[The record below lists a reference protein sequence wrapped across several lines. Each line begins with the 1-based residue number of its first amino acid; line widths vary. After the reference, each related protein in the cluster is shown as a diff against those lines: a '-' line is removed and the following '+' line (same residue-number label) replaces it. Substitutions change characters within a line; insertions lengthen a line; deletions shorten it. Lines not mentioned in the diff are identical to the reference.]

1 VAKYTIDID
10 VNYKSIEDLKTELQS
25 LEKEFNSAAIGTD
38 RFKELGAQVK
48 TARNNLKDLEAGFE
62 GLDKEQRAT
71 ALVDTFNGLVGAVGA
86 VSSAFIAFGADS
98 EAIENAEKKLLGV
111 IGVVTG
117 LKDVSNGLVAA
128 NKLLGPSFETLGTTI
143 KAAMT
148 TGTVATQ
155 TFKAA
160 LAALGIPLL
169 IAGIV
174 ALVDAVSTLN
184 EEAPKIQTAKEK
196 YDEFNASIST
206 GNSLLQARLGFLK
219 TQFGEEEAINEQ
231 LKSATE
237 ERAKRNKKDI
247 ELRNDLLYAE
257 QDLGIARGNEDK
269 KEIKRFQDKIKE
281 IQATIDAN
289 FVASVAL
296 ESQEK
301 TLQKSLQ
308 KIKDDAQAAE
318 DKRNEEAAKKA
329 KATRDAR
336 IKNEKDALLNEAES
350 KRQLAI
356 QLEDDEKARRKLVL
370 DDELADLKVAKDAA
384 LAQENLTGAA
394 ITAIKAKFNNDTL
407 AAKDKFNNDI
417 ADIDTK
423 AAEKAKDDAEKL
435 AADLKSF
442 QEKAYTGEINGIK
455 EFYGKKQN
463 EITSQFEQGLITQE
477 QYNAQLQQLETDRL
491 NNILQATKDAGVS
504 TVDIEKQIL
513 DQKIAIKNKDVETT
527 KTTEQAK
534 LSAQLE
540 FAAAAGNAVGA
551 LAGLFEEGSNAAK
564 AAALVDIAVGTG
576 VGFIRALSI
585 AQETAQ
591 ATGPAAAFAFP
602 IFYASQIAAVLGA
615 ASRAKA
621 ILSSGGSGGGGGS
634 KPPNPPAPSVPSV
647 TTSQGTYTPLLPEGT
662 TGTGTGGQMS
672 TGEMR
677 SGERVVKTYV
687 LAGDV
692 TDAQQAE
699 AQINQ
704 KRKF

>member
-1 VAKYTIDID
+1 VAKYTLDID
-10 VNYKSIEDLKTELQS
+10 VNYKSVEDLKGELQALEAEFSTLSIGSKGFTELGNQIKNIKS
-25 LEKEFNSAAIGTD
+25 
-38 RFKELGAQVK
+38 Q
-48 TARNNLKDLEAGFE
+48 LKDVELQFE

-71 ALVDTFNGLVGAVGA
+71 ALVDTFNGLTGAVGA
-86 VSSAFIAFGADS
+86 VSSAFIAFGAES
-98 EAIENAEKKLLGV
+98 QAIEDAEKKLLGV
-111 IGVVTG
+111 IGVVSG
-117 LKDVSNGLVAA
+117 LRDVSNGLVAA
-128 NKLLGPSFETLGTTI
+128 NKLIGPSFEALGTTI

-148 TGTVATQ
+148 TGTAATQ

-174 ALVDAVSTLN
+174 ALVDAVSSLN

-196 YDEFNASIST
+196 YDDFNASISQ

-219 TQFGEEEAINEQ
+219 AEFGETEAINEQ
-231 LKSATE
+231 LAAASADRE
-237 ERAKRNKKDI
+237 KRNKKDI
-247 ELRNDLLYAE
+247 ELRADLLYAE
-257 QDLGIARGNEDK
+257 QDLQIAKNNNDK
-269 KEIKRFQDKIKE
+269 KEIKRFEDRKKE
-281 IQATIDAN
+281 IQGLIDAN

-301 TLQKSLQ
+301 TLQKQLQ
-308 KIKDDAQAAE
+308 KIKDDAKAAADKKAE
-318 DKRNEEAAKKA
+318 DDAKKA

-336 IKNEKDALLNEAES
+336 LKNEKDALLAEAES

-356 QLEDDEKARRKLVL
+356 QLEDDEKKRRKLVL
-370 DDELADLKVAKDAA
+370 DDELADLKVASDAA
-384 LAQENLTGAA
+384 LAQENLTDAA
-394 ITAIKAKFNNDTL
+394 KTAIRSKFNNDTL

-423 AAEKAKDDAEKL
+423 AAEKAKEDAEKL

-442 QEKAYTGEINGIK
+442 QERAYNGELNGIK

-463 EITSQFEQGLITQE
+463 ELTSQFEQGLITQE

-491 NNILQATKDAGVS
+491 NNILQATKDAGQS

-513 DQKIAIKNKDVETT
+513 DQKIAIKAKDLETT
-527 KTTEQAK
+527 KVTEQAK

-540 FAAAAGNAVGA
+540 FAAAAGNAVSA

-564 AAALVDIAVGTG
+564 TAALVDIAVGTG

-634 KPPNPPAPSVPSV
+634 RPPIPSTPSVPSV
-647 TTSQGTYTPLLPEGT
+647 TTSQGTYSPLLPQGSTE
-662 TGTGTGGQMS
+662 TGTGGQ
-672 TGEMR
+672 TGTGGPGR
-677 SGERVVKTYV
+677 GERVVKTYV